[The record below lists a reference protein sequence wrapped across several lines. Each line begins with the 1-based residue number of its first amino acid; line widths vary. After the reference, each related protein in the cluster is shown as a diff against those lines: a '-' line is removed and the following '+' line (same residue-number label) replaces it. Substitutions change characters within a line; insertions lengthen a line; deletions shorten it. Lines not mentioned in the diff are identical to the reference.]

1 MASRRCQEITGGIK
15 ISSRPQTLQPASGR
29 LGYHQ
34 GAMARGV
41 RATGYAG
48 ALAAVGGATLLAAL
62 LHRHSESSDLTMVYL
77 LAVVI
82 SAISFGR
89 GPAIAAALLSVLV
102 FNFMFVPPRFTL
114 HVADTRYLVTFA
126 VMFAVAVITGTLT
139 ALLREQRERAL
150 LRERRIASLHRL
162 SHDLALRSTSNDV
175 LEAAVARV
183 GEMPGIKAAAALPDE
198 AGGLVWVAGDPSVLG
213 ADGVRDAARRAL
225 LQGRI
230 VSSPHGSAW
239 ADTLHLPLV
248 AGTRVNGVLSL
259 RATTPQTFADPERME
274 MIRAY
279 SSLAALAIERCR
291 LADDARRVQ
300 TQVES
305 ERARSALLSSVS
317 HDLRTPLAGIM
328 GAASTLRAASGEITD
343 AARREMADTIFDQTE
358 RLDRLIGNLLEM
370 TRVESGTLRVRKEW
384 HSVEEVVGSSLTRLG
399 PELADREV
407 HVSLPSGLPLV
418 PMDDVLFEQV
428 VRNLIENAHKYSP
441 PDGAITID
449 GFVEGE
455 MLRLDVADR
464 GEGLAAG
471 ESERVFEKF
480 YRGARAAT
488 RPGAGLGLA
497 ICRGVVEAHG
507 GTIVAANRSAGG
519 SVFTVRLPLGGAP
532 PVIEREQVVS
542 ESEVLP

>member
-1 MASRRCQEITGGIK
+1 
-15 ISSRPQTLQPASGR
+15 
-29 LGYHQ
+29 
-34 GAMARGV
+34 MARGV

-48 ALAAVGGATLLAAL
+48 ALAAVVGATLLAAL

-89 GPAIAAALLSVLV
+89 GPAIAAALVSVLV
-102 FNFMFVPPRFTL
+102 FNFMFVPPRFTF

-126 VMFAVAVITGTLT
+126 VMFVVAVITGTLT

-162 SHDLALRSTSNDV
+162 SHDLALRSTSGDV

-183 GEMPGIKAAAALPDE
+183 GEMPGIRAAAALPDE

-213 ADGVRDAARRAL
+213 ADGERDAARRAL

-230 VSSPHGSAW
+230 VSSPHGSAG

-259 RATTPQTFADPERME
+259 RATSPQIFVDPERME

-328 GAASTLRAASGEITD
+328 GAASTLRGASGEITD

-407 HVSLPSGLPLV
+407 HVSLASGLPLV

-449 GFVEGE
+449 GSVEGE
-455 MLRLDVADR
+455 MLRLDVSDR

-497 ICRGVVEAHG
+497 ICRGIVEAHG
-507 GTIVAANRSAGG
+507 GTIVAANRSGGG

-532 PVIEREQVVS
+532 PVIESEQVVA
-542 ESEVLP
+542 ETEARP